1 MVLQVNEEKS
11 FHKANQKIFKTN
23 SFEKRWYHW
32 SKKILN
38 SSVLVVGAGGLG
50 CPVIDYLSRAGVGLI
65 GIIDYD
71 KVDASNIHRQSIY
84 TYKDI
89 GKYKVEVLKRK
100 LKDINPDV
108 KTKIFKSKITNKNAN
123 KILKQFDIIV
133 DGSDNFKTKFLLNQ
147 FARKLKKAFIVG
159 AISRYNGHVFSF
171 NFKRNNEACLKCF
184 YQSDVNEEVLNCET
198 DGILGPV
205 AGMVGNMQ
213 ANEVLKNILNLKNQ
227 LRDKILII
235 DLLNLTFRQA
245 NFSKK
250 KNCVCGER

>member
-1 MVLQVNEEKS
+1 MRKNLSTKQIEKYSRQIVLKNVGIIGQ
-11 FHKANQKIFKTN
+11 
-23 SFEKRWYHW
+23 
-32 SKKILN
+32 KKILD

-89 GKYKVEVLKRK
+89 GKYKVKVLKRK

-108 KTKIFKSKITNKNAN
+108 KTKIFKSKITNKNVN

-213 ANEVLKNILNLKNQ
+213 ANEVLKNILNLKNE

-250 KNCVCGER
+250 KNCVCGES